1 MRLKNLEINGFKSF
15 SRKTVL
21 EFQNP
26 IVSIVGPN
34 GSGKSNVVEAL
45 RFVLGE
51 QSIKSMRGS
60 LGSDLIFKGS
70 KNLPKSSRAVV
81 AIYFDN
87 SDKIFKLSNE
97 TGENINLNY
106 DVISISREVYPDG
119 LNKYIL
125 NGSEVRLKDINNL
138 LSSVNIGS
146 SGHQIISQGE
156 ADRILNASPRD
167 RREMVEDALGLKIYQ
182 YKIKEA
188 GRKLERTTDNMKEVS
203 LLRRENAPHLNFLRK
218 QVDKFEKAKEMQ
230 ITLLSLYKEY
240 FKKEDIYLEKERS
253 SLLLERNKISS
264 ELKSVKEKISEV
276 DVVDKKEENKNEEEL
291 KILEK
296 KIGEIH
302 GIKNEIEHK
311 LGRLEGMMEMEE
323 HRKEKMPEVVIKNS
337 GEIKEIF
344 DEISSEIEGA
354 IVEDNIAEVKII
366 LLRIKDILK
375 RFREQ
380 GENNKELSFSSE
392 INNLKNNQQEI
403 LVEMEDNIAE
413 VKIILLRIR
422 NILKEFSGN
431 IISSGPWFSGS
442 LSRPDHSK
450 TIFPENPELKKNQ
463 QEILVEMQNIKE
475 EENKIFEKIE
485 ILKRKIIQENETLHT
500 REKEKFNFRVRYQ
513 ELASSLGLISVKEEN
528 LAKEIEAFKNEIKE
542 GSILI
547 GSEILSY
554 KSFEIKGSIDRSIQ
568 EELKKKIERIKI
580 KLEDVGLGGGSEVIK
595 EFEEVSRRDNFLAKE
610 MEDLAVSIESLRKL
624 MADLKEKIDIEF
636 KNGVEK
642 INKEFHKFFSLM
654 FNGGTG
660 SLSIIIENKKKSSVA
675 ETSEDEEEENIVQEQ
690 GIEINVSLPHK
701 KVKELNALSGGE
713 RSLASIAL
721 LFAMSQV
728 NPPPFLVLDETD
740 AALDEANSCKYG
752 DMLEKLSQHSQLI
765 VVTHNRETMSRADIL
780 YGVTIGNDGASK
792 LLSVKLDE
800 ATAIAK

>member
-203 LLRRENAPHLNFLRK
+203 LLRRENAPHLNFLKK

-366 LLRIKDILK
+366 LLRI
-375 RFREQ
+375 
-380 GENNKELSFSSE
+380 
-392 INNLKNNQQEI
+392 
-403 LVEMEDNIAE
+403 
-413 VKIILLRIR
+413 R

-431 IISSGPWFSGS
+431 IISSGPRFSGS

-528 LAKEIEAFKNEIKE
+528 LAKEVEAFKNETKE